1 MTWSPPPRFR
11 PAPAPADADGVRVR
25 WLGTAG
31 HVVEAAGTT
40 VLIDPFLTRP
50 SLWRTVARPLRPAP
64 DAWMHWLPRSVDAIL
79 IGHSHYDHLLD
90 APEIAKR
97 TGARIIGSR
106 TTASFARAA
115 GVAPEQVT
123 ELPAEGGRVAVGALE
138 VRFLPS
144 LHGRIAMGRVPLP
157 GEVATPPRLPARL
170 WHYRMGGAY
179 GILLRAPGVSLY
191 HNGSADLVDA
201 ELAGIRADVVLAGLA
216 GRRATPKYL
225 ERLLSALGPRVVLP
239 THHDLFFRPLEAG
252 PRLLPGIDLDG
263 FVRDVERLRPAARI
277 LMPGYEDT
285 VHLPAMDDA
294 AAEGS
299 PQSLP

>member
-201 ELAGIRADVVLAGLA
+201 ALQGRRADVVLVGLA
-216 GRRATPKYL
+216 GRQATRGYL
-225 ERLLSALGPRVVLP
+225 QRLLGALEPSVVIP
-239 THHDLFFRPLEAG
+239 THHDTFFRPLEAG
-252 PRLLPGIDLDG
+252 PRLLPGIHLGG
-263 FVRDVERLRPAARI
+263 FVAETRRHRPGARI
-277 LMPGYEDT
+277 VMPTYED
-285 VHLPAMDDA
+285 VLHMPADPAGAGDVTLT
-294 AAEGS
+294 
-299 PQSLP
+299 PL